1 MARHVVCAVKDLPS
15 GQRRVLSVRGRE
27 IVVFNHGGEFFAL
40 LNKCPHEGGRLGCG
54 KLVGLVESNEPG
66 TYRYSRRGEFLKC
79 PWHGWEFD
87 IRNGQSW
94 CDPSKIKT
102 RTYPV
107 VVEAGTELAK
117 GPYVLEKFDVSI
129 EQDYVVIEV

>member
-1 MARHVVCAVKDLPS
+1 MTRHIVCAVKDLPA
-15 GQRRVLSVRGRE
+15 GQRQMLWVRGRE

-54 KLVGLVESNEPG
+54 KLVGLVESSEPG
-66 TYRYSRRGEFLKC
+66 TYRYSRRGELLKC

-87 IRNGQSW
+87 IRTGQSW

-102 RTYPV
+102 KTYPV
-107 VVEAGTELAK
+107 AVEAGTELTK
-117 GPYVLEKFDVSI
+117 GPYVLEKFDVLI
-129 EQDYVVIEV
+129 EQDYVLIEV